1 MGAVGGS
8 VGATS
13 ETSDRSRS
21 AAARRVGYV
30 VAVLIDAAMLYAINV
45 RPGWEVVPFLT
56 EDTPAVLGWVNA
68 SIVVG
73 LVANLVYLVRDP
85 RWLKALGDIA
95 TTAVGLVALLRIW
108 QVFPFDFGADAFDWP
123 LVVRILLGL
132 VIVGSGIAILVTLFT
147 AARRS

>member
-1 MGAVGGS
+1 VS
-8 VGATS
+8 ATS
-13 ETSDRSRS
+13 EASDRRGSS
-21 AAARRVGYV
+21 AAARRAGYV

-45 RPGWEVVPFLT
+45 WPGWESVPFLT

-73 LVANLVYLVRDP
+73 LVANLAYLVWDP
-85 RWLKALGDIA
+85 RWLKTLGDTA

-108 QVFPFDFGADAFDWP
+108 QTFPFDFGTGGFDWP

-132 VIVGSGIAILVTLFT
+132 GIVGSGIAILVTLFT
-147 AARRS
+147 APRRP

>member
-1 MGAVGGS
+1 

>member
-1 MGAVGGS
+1 M
-8 VGATS
+8 GATS

-108 QVFPFDFGADAFDWP
+108 QVFPFDFGTDAFDWP

-132 VIVGSGIAILVTLFT
+132 GIVGSGIAILVTLFT
-147 AARRS
+147 AARRP

>member
-1 MGAVGGS
+1 
-8 VGATS
+8 
-13 ETSDRSRS
+13 
-21 AAARRVGYV
+21 
-30 VAVLIDAAMLYAINV
+30 
-45 RPGWEVVPFLT
+45 
-56 EDTPAVLGWVNA
+56 VLGWVNA

>member
-1 MGAVGGS
+1 MGAP
-8 VGATS
+8 S

-56 EDTPAVLGWVNA
+56 EETPAVLGWVNA

-108 QVFPFDFGADAFDWP
+108 QVFPFDFGTDAFDWP

-132 VIVGSGIAILVTLFT
+132 GIVGSGIAILVTLFT
-147 AARRS
+147 AARRP

>member
-1 MGAVGGS
+1 M
-8 VGATS
+8 GATS